1 MPEVADILRQYGAQY
16 QERYWSRMLPSHKRA
31 IQAILACRTAAM
43 GGELYSCPDCA
54 KYVYRYHSCRN
65 RACPKC
71 HTGRTN
77 SWLEARREELMDA
90 PYFHVIITVPSE
102 LHRLI
107 RSNQRVLYNVLMKS
121 AFEALQDLAWD
132 PKYLGGEI
140 AALCVLHTWTRTLGY
155 HPHVHLLVP
164 GAGLDRNGELRTAR
178 QNYLIPAR
186 ALSKRFAGKF
196 IAMARAALP
205 AGTPLPRTP
214 EKWYAYAKPTVDGPE
229 RVLNYLGRY
238 VFRHAISNRRILSA
252 DSGRVRF
259 RYQNSQTRQ
268 WRTME
273 LDASEFIR
281 RFLQH
286 VLPARFHK
294 IRYSGLW
301 HPRRRGKLRL
311 LMDLLDKHGP
321 VKTHLRPLKPTTE
334 KTTPVFKCPNCG
346 CVDLTSLGRLKRS
359 YYIKTPNAR
368 PPPSIFKKDAA

>member
-43 GGELYSCPDCA
+43 GGELYSCPDCE
-54 KYVYRYHSCRN
+54 KFVYRYHSCRN

-71 HTGRTN
+71 HTDQTK
-77 SWLEARREELMDA
+77 SWLASRRGERIDD
-90 PYFHVIITVPSE
+90 PYFHVVITVPRE

-107 RSNQRVLYNVLMKS
+107 RSHQRILYNVLLKS
-121 AFEALQDLAWD
+121 AFQALQDLAWD
-132 PKYLGGEI
+132 PKFLGGEI
-140 AALCVLHTWTRTLGY
+140 AALCVLHTWTRTLEY

-164 GAGLDRNGELRTAR
+164 GAGLGNNDELRTAR
-178 QNYLIPAR
+178 QSYFIPVR

-205 AGTPLPRTP
+205 AETPFPRTP
-214 EKWYAYAKPTVDGPE
+214 KKWVAFAKPAVDGGE

-238 VFRHAISNRRILSA
+238 VFRHAISNRRVLTA
-252 DSGRVRF
+252 DSGRVCF
-259 RYQNSQTRQ
+259 RYQNSQTRE
-268 WRTME
+268 WKTME
-273 LDASEFIR
+273 LDAKEFIR

-301 HPRRRGKLRL
+301 HPRRRAKLNL
-311 LMDLLDKHGP
+311 LMDLLDEQGP
-321 VKTHLRPLKPTTE
+321 AKTHLRRLKLDTE
-334 KTTPVFKCPNCG
+334 KSTPVFKCPRCG
-346 CVDLTSLGRLKRS
+346 CDHLTSLGRLKRRHDN
-359 YYIKTPNAR
+359 KTSNAR
-368 PPPSIFKKDAA
+368 PPPSIFRDAA